1 MAIIPA
7 EEKVFMVS
15 NSTNTTYSGSA
26 ALKAMQQWYTMQDV
40 LDSVSAGGAP
50 TLQEVVNAGNFS
62 ENAIVID
69 IASAGGAGPAISGI
83 GGEETGVLGQS
94 TDSVGVYGSSD
105 ANTGVYGGSTDGY
118 GGYFTSSD
126 GPGGVYA
133 YSEIGNGITAQTSEG
148 YGVYG
153 YSGESAGVY
162 GQSNNGFGVYGS
174 SNDNY
179 GGYFTSGSETG
190 VAGVSSDGNGVY
202 GSSGGGYGVY
212 GSSSDGYG
220 GFFSSAAEYSV
231 VAAQSAAKPGGGSW
245 SVFSDS
251 RIKENITPYT
261 KGLAEILL
269 VNTVTY
275 DYNGLAG
282 TTKGAKFTG
291 IIAQE
296 IKEIFPETVNTYKA
310 KLNEED
316 EEKTDLYDFNSS
328 DLTFALINA
337 VKELN
342 EKIKTLEAK

>member
-40 LDSVSAGGAP
+40 TDSVSESGAI
-50 TLQEVVNAGNFS
+50 TLQQVTEAGNS
-62 ENAIVID
+62 TD
-69 IASAGGAGPAISGI
+69 QLIAVNVNDGTGITASSTSGPGIQGYSDNGAGVAGISD
-83 GGEETGVLGQS
+83 VNY
-94 TDSVGVYGSSD
+94 GVYGQSVS
-105 ANTGVYGGSTDGY
+105 GH
-118 GGYFTSSD
+118 GGYFTSDESAAVYAFSQYNS
-126 GPGGVYA
+126 GVYGQ
-133 YSEIGNGITAQTSEG
+133 SSEG

-153 YSGESAGVY
+153 VSSESVGGYFASNNSYAVFGFSSSNIGVYGESEEAAGVFGQSGTGYGVQGQSSESAG
-162 GQSNNGFGVYGS
+162 
-174 SNDNY
+174 
-179 GGYFTSGSETG
+179 GYF
-190 VAGVSSDGNGVY
+190 
-202 GSSGGGYGVY
+202 SSG
-212 GSSSDGYG
+212 
-220 GFFSSAAEYSV
+220 ETYSL

-296 IKEIFPETVNTYKA
+296 IKEIFPETVSTYKA

-337 VKELN
+337 IKELN
-342 EKIKTLEAK
+342 EKIKILEAK